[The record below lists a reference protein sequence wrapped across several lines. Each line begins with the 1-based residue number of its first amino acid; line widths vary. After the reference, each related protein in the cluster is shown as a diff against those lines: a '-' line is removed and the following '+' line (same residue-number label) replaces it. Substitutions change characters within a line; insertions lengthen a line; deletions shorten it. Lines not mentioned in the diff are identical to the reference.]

1 MVNTTGATASYNNG
15 MGTVTLTDSVNVL
28 QVCYNTTYVY
38 VRSEGLA
45 DYEMGPFNGNPN
57 APSAQGYTFK
67 IPRNPVEE
75 TGTNEDNPWGGPLG
89 VAVNGVPLYGFGDAR
104 SYNPSLNANV
114 GGGLGVWNSDAWMS
128 EGSTMD
134 ATGAGH
140 PDPNGNYHHH
150 ATPIALYSD
159 PSTSHSPIVGFA
171 ADGFPIYGPWGYS
184 SPMDNTSSIQRIT
197 SGYTLRS
204 ITTRTILP
212 DGSTASTPGPNVD
225 GTFPLGTYAEDYEYT
240 GTVGDLDEYNG
251 RLCVTPDYPNGT
263 YAYFVTT
270 DSNGDPAFPYIMG
283 PTYYGVVSNADIGPN
298 AGNASIPAGVSCGTI
313 SEIQNMD
320 ISTDPGLY
328 PNPFIDQFTI
338 TIADNLSDYT
348 LDLYNL
354 QGQLVKEI
362 GWGSDQSRIQ
372 IDARDLKGGT
382 YYLQIKS
389 KGKLYRSPVRIFKL

>member
-1 MVNTTGATASYNNG
+1 
-15 MGTVTLTDSVNVL
+15 
-28 QVCYNTTYVY
+28 
-38 VRSEGLA
+38 
-45 DYEMGPFNGNPN
+45 
-57 APSAQGYTFK
+57 
-67 IPRNPVEE
+67 
-75 TGTNEDNPWGGPLG
+75 
-89 VAVNGVPLYGFGDAR
+89 
-104 SYNPSLNANV
+104 
-114 GGGLGVWNSDAWMS
+114 
-128 EGSTMD
+128 
-134 ATGAGH
+134 
-140 PDPNGNYHHH
+140 
-150 ATPIALYSD
+150 
-159 PSTSHSPIVGFA
+159 
-171 ADGFPIYGPWGYS
+171 
-184 SPMDNTSSIQRIT
+184 
-197 SGYTLRS
+197 
-204 ITTRTILP
+204 
-212 DGSTASTPGPNVD
+212 VD

-320 ISTDPGLY
+320 MSTDPGLY

-348 LDLYNL
+348 LNLYNL